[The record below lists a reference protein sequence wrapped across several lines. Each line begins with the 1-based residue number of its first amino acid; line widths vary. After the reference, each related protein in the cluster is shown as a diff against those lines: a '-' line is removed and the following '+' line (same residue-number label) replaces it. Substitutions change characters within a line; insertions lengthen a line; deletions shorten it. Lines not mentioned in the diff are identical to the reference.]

1 MKNPFLQK
9 SIWTLLYIIW
19 WILPVSIHSFVLW
32 KAFNFSKNI
41 AVIDATISFSILA
54 IISLSLW
61 FMARYTFNN
70 SEHWRKNIVTHLW
83 AMAIV
88 FVIWIST
95 SYGIMILISSEYSS
109 IFEQTILWRI
119 LLFIPVYIITIF
131 SYFLFTAIDKNKNQ
145 EAEQSKM
152 EAMVRSAEFEA
163 LKNQINP
170 HFLFNSLN
178 SASSLTM
185 IDPEKAQ
192 EMIINISD
200 FFRFTLISSK
210 QHFTTLESELEHA
223 LLYLEIEKVR
233 FGARLSVAANLAP
246 SMKDIKIPSLLLQ
259 PLVENAIKHGVYE
272 SSKMINIDF
281 SFDDIGDKIKIRISN
296 GIDSDNGIAKKGT
309 STGLKN
315 VADRLELAYGQNDLI
330 ETSKTDDNFEVTLWI
345 PKNDNQDKE
354 EEL

>member
-19 WILPVSIHSFVLW
+19 WILPMSIHSFVLW
-32 KAFNFSKNI
+32 KAFEYNSTI
-41 AVIDATISFSILA
+41 TISDSVLSFGTLA

-61 FMARYTFNN
+61 YMARYTFNN
-70 SEHWRKNIVTHLW
+70 TDNWRKNIFTHLW
-83 AMAIV
+83 AMSIV
-88 FVIWIST
+88 FIIWLSIG
-95 SYGIMILISSEYSS
+95 YGIMTIIFTDYSQ

-131 SYFLFTAIDKNKNQ
+131 SYFLFSAIDKNKDQ
-145 EAEQSKM
+145 EIVKSKM

-163 LKNQINP
+163 LKSQINP

-185 IDPEKAQ
+185 VDPEKAQ

-200 FFRFTLISSK
+200 FFRFSLISSK
-210 QHFTTLESELEHA
+210 QNFTTLSSELEHA
-223 LLYLEIEKVR
+223 LLYLEIEKCR
-233 FGARLSVAANLAP
+233 FGSRLSISAELDPRMENIEV
-246 SMKDIKIPSLLLQ
+246 PSLILQ

-272 SSKMINIDF
+272 SSKEIKICF
-281 SFDDIGDKIKIRISN
+281 SFVDIGDKIKISIVN
-296 GIDSDNGIAKKGT
+296 GIDANNSIAKKGT

-315 VADRLELAYGQNDLI
+315 VIERLELSYNQKNLL
-330 ETSKTDDNFEVTLWI
+330 ETSKTKDNFEVIIWI
-345 PKNDNQDKE
+345 PKTHELIKE
-354 EEL
+354 